1 MDATTQLMSRRS
13 NSPEQEPCSESWFL
27 QRLWVENRVAPV
39 TSPVVGRS
47 SSLVGRA
54 VKLPG
59 LTFVLEVWSTHG
71 LPPTSLY
78 ALSDFV
84 HSIRCVASDD

>member
-1 MDATTQLMSRRS
+1 VELVEGIMDATTQLMSRRS

-27 QRLWVENRVAPV
+27 QRLWVESRVAPV

-54 VKLPG
+54 VKLAR
-59 LTFVLEVWSTHG
+59 LNVVLEV
-71 LPPTSLY
+71 
-78 ALSDFV
+78 
-84 HSIRCVASDD
+84 